1 MDYYSVLGVAKS
13 ANQDDIKRAYR
24 KLAMQH
30 HPDKG
35 GDEAKFKEIN
45 EAYSVLGDPA
55 QRAQYD
61 NPQPQVRFRAGDFN
75 NDPFSDIMSQMFG
88 GRRQQQRNPDIT
100 IAAKIDLV
108 DSIVGKKLI
117 AAYRLRSGREETA
130 NIDIPPGARHGDTIR
145 FSGLGDDIIPG
156 QRGNLF
162 VKIHILAHPVW
173 RREDDDLYAKQ
184 NVNALDLILGC
195 SIIVNTVE
203 GRQLELKIPKASRNG
218 ITFSISDYGAP
229 NVHTGRRGKI
239 FLTIEAEIPKI
250 DDEDMLNKI
259 REIRDAIS

>member
-35 GDEAKFKEIN
+35 GDEAKFKQIN
-45 EAYSVLGDPA
+45 EAYSVLGDSA

-61 NPQPQVRFRAGDFN
+61 TPQPQVRFRTGDFGDN
-75 NDPFSDIMSQMFG
+75 QFSDVMSQMFA
-88 GRRQQQRNPDIT
+88 GRVRRNPDIT

-117 AAYRLRSGREETA
+117 AAYRLRSGREETV
-130 NIDIPPGARHGDTIR
+130 NIDLPAGARHGDTIR
-145 FSGLGDDIIPG
+145 FNGLGEDILPG

-162 VKIHILAHPVW
+162 VKVQILPHPVW
-173 RREDDDLYAKQ
+173 HREDDDLYAKQ
-184 NVNALDLILGC
+184 NINALDLILGC

-218 ITFSISDYGAP
+218 TTFSISDYGAP
-229 NVHTGRRGKI
+229 NVHTGKRGKI

-250 DDEDMLNKI
+250 NDEDMLNKI
-259 REIRDAIS
+259 REIRNAIS

>member
-1 MDYYSVLGVAKS
+1 MDYYSILGVTNS
-13 ANQDDIKRAYR
+13 ANQDEIKRAYR

-35 GDEAKFKEIN
+35 GDEAKFKQIN

-61 NPQPQVRFRAGDFN
+61 SPQPQVRFRAGDFN
-75 NDPFSDIMSQMFG
+75 NDPFSDMMSQMFG
-88 GRRQQQRNPDIT
+88 GRMRRNPDIT

-108 DSIVGKKLI
+108 DSLIGKKLI
-117 AAYRLRSGREETA
+117 AAYRLRSGREETV
-130 NIDIPPGARHGDTIR
+130 NIDVPAGARHGDTIR
-145 FSGLGDDIIPG
+145 FNGLGDDVMPG

-162 VKIHILAHPVW
+162 VKIQILPHPVW

-203 GRQLELKIPKASRNG
+203 GRQLELKIPKSTRSG
-218 ITFSISDYGAP
+218 TVFGISDYGAP

-250 DDEDMLNKI
+250 DDEETLNKI
-259 REIRDAIS
+259 REIRNAIS

>member
-218 ITFSISDYGAP
+218 LTFSISDYGAP

>member
-1 MDYYSVLGVAKS
+1 MDYYSILGVAKS

-35 GDEAKFKEIN
+35 GDEAKFKQIN

-61 NPQPQVRFRAGDFN
+61 TPQPQMRFRAGNFGD
-75 NDPFSDIMSQMFG
+75 DQFSDMMSQMFT
-88 GRRQQQRNPDIT
+88 GRMRRNPDIT

-108 DSIVGKKLI
+108 DSIIGKKLI
-117 AAYRLRSGREETA
+117 AAYRLRSGREETV
-130 NIDIPPGARHGDTIR
+130 NIDVPPGARHGDTIR
-145 FSGLGDDIIPG
+145 FAGLGDDAMPG

-162 VKIHILAHPVW
+162 VKIQILPHPVW

-203 GRQLELKIPKASRNG
+203 GRQLELKIPKSTRSG
-218 ITFSISDYGAP
+218 TTFSISDYGAP
-229 NVHTGRRGKI
+229 NGHTGRRGKI
-239 FLTIEAEIPKI
+239 FLVVDAEIPKI
-250 DDEDMLNKI
+250 DDEEVLNKI
-259 REIRDAIS
+259 REIRNAIS

>member
-1 MDYYSVLGVAKS
+1 MDYYSILGVAKS
-13 ANQDDIKRAYR
+13 ASQDDIKRAYR

-35 GDEAKFKEIN
+35 GDEAKFKQIN
-45 EAYSVLGDPA
+45 EAYSVLSDPA

-61 NPQPQVRFRAGDFN
+61 TPQPQTRFRAGDFS
-75 NDPFSDIMSQMFG
+75 NDQFSDMMSQMFT
-88 GRRQQQRNPDIT
+88 GRMRRNPDIT

-117 AAYRLRSGREETA
+117 AAYRLRSGREETV
-130 NIDIPPGARHGDTIR
+130 NIDVPPGARHGDTIR
-145 FSGLGDDIIPG
+145 FSGLGDDAVPG

-162 VKIHILAHPVW
+162 VKIQILPHPVW

-218 ITFSISDYGAP
+218 LTFSISDYGAP

-259 REIRDAIS
+259 REIRNAIS

>member
-1 MDYYSVLGVAKS
+1 MDYYSILGVAKS

-35 GDEAKFKEIN
+35 GDEAKFKQIN

-61 NPQPQVRFRAGDFN
+61 TPQPQMRFRAGDFN
-75 NDPFSDIMSQMFG
+75 NDPFSDMMSQMFG

-100 IAAKIDLV
+100 IAAQISLL

-117 AAYRLRSGREETA
+117 AAYRLRSGREETV
-130 NIDIPPGARHGDTIR
+130 NIDVPAGARHGDTIR
-145 FSGLGDDIIPG
+145 FNGLGDDVMPG

-162 VKIHILAHPVW
+162 VKIQILAHPIW
-173 RREDDDLYAKQ
+173 RREEDDLYAKQ
-184 NVNALDLILGC
+184 SVNALDLILGC
-195 SIIVNTVE
+195 SIIVDTVD
-203 GRQLELKIPKASRNG
+203 GRQLELRVPKTTRSG
-218 ITFSISDYGAP
+218 TTFSISDYGAP

-239 FLTIEAEIPKI
+239 FLTIDAEIPKI
-250 DDEDMLNKI
+250 EDEEMLNKI
-259 REIRDAIS
+259 REIRNAIS

>member
-1 MDYYSVLGVAKS
+1 MDYYSVLGIAKS

-75 NDPFSDIMSQMFG
+75 NDPFSDMMSQMFG
-88 GRRQQQRNPDIT
+88 GRTRRNPDIT

-117 AAYRLRSGREETA
+117 AAYRLRSGREETV

-145 FSGLGDDIIPG
+145 FSGLGDDIMPG

-162 VKIHILAHPVW
+162 VKIQILAHPVW

-239 FLTIEAEIPKI
+239 FLTVEAEIPKI

-259 REIRDAIS
+259 REIRNAIS

>member
-1 MDYYSVLGVAKS
+1 MDYYSVLGIAKS

-75 NDPFSDIMSQMFG
+75 NDPFSDMMSQMFG
-88 GRRQQQRNPDIT
+88 GRTRRNPDIT

-145 FSGLGDDIIPG
+145 FSGLGDDIMPG

-162 VKIHILAHPVW
+162 VKIQILAHPVW

>member
-1 MDYYSVLGVAKS
+1 MDYYSVLGVPKS
-13 ANQDDIKRAYR
+13 ASPDEIKRAFR

-35 GDEAKFKEIN
+35 GDETKFKELN

-61 NPQPQVRFRAGDFN
+61 NPQQQVRFRAGNFGD
-75 NDPFSDIMSQMFG
+75 DQFSDMMSQMFS
-88 GRRQQQRNPDIT
+88 GRMRRNPDIT
-100 IAAKIDLV
+100 IAAKINLV
-108 DSIVGKKLI
+108 DSIIGKKLI
-117 AAYRLRSGREETA
+117 AAYRLRSGREETV

-145 FSGLGDDIIPG
+145 FSGLGDDVMPG

-162 VKIHILAHPVW
+162 VKIQILPDPVW

-203 GRQLELKIPKASRNG
+203 GRSLELKIPKSTRSG
-218 ITFSISDYGAP
+218 TTFSISDYGAP
-229 NVHTGRRGKI
+229 NVHTGKRGKI
-239 FLTIEAEIPKI
+239 FLSVDAEIPKI
-250 DDEDMLNKI
+250 DDEEILNKI
-259 REIRDAIS
+259 REIRNGIS

>member
-1 MDYYSVLGVAKS
+1 MDYYSILGVAKS
-13 ANQDDIKRAYR
+13 ANQDEIKRAYR

-35 GDEAKFKEIN
+35 GDEAKFKQIN

-61 NPQPQVRFRAGDFN
+61 TPQPQMRFRAGDFN
-75 NDPFSDIMSQMFG
+75 NDPFSDMMSQMFG
-88 GRRQQQRNPDIT
+88 GRMRRNPDIT

-117 AAYRLRSGREETA
+117 AAYRLRSGREETV
-130 NIDIPPGARHGDTIR
+130 NIDVPPGARHGDTIR
-145 FSGLGDDIIPG
+145 FSGLGDDVMAG

-162 VKIHILAHPVW
+162 VKIQILPHPVW

-195 SIIVNTVE
+195 SIIVNTVDD
-203 GRQLELKIPKASRNG
+203 RQLELKIPKSTRSG
-218 ITFSISDYGAP
+218 TTFSISDYGAP

-259 REIRDAIS
+259 REIRNAIS